1 MFVFSVSNFGLDAG
15 IEQAP
20 MFRRDLKRR
29 KYFRS
34 SLGCT
39 GVDYSDCLI
48 KRLGHMYSANRA
60 SEQGVHSAAEK
71 SATPHRDVSPELKEV
86 MHLLKMMESGQ
97 DLKGS

>member
-1 MFVFSVSNFGLDAG
+1 
-15 IEQAP
+15 
-20 MFRRDLKRR
+20 
-29 KYFRS
+29 
-34 SLGCT
+34 
-39 GVDYSDCLI
+39 
-48 KRLGHMYSANRA
+48 MYSANRA